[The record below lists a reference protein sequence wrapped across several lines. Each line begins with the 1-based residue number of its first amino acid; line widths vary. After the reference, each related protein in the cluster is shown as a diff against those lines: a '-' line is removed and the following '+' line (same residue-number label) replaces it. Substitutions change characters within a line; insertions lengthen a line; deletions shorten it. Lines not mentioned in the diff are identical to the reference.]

1 MNETAERP
9 SAGAGLQDLGR
20 LGVGAAAVHDQRQA
34 GRAGGGDVGAED
46 FDLTVTRAVVVVEVE
61 AGFADPDHLGMPG
74 QFDEALD
81 ANVRFA
87 GGFMRVNADRAVDV
101 VIALGDR
108 AHAVELADARADGH
122 HRRDAGG
129 AGARYDGIQLAA
141 LLLVVVEVAMA
152 IDESH
157 DGAGAPSPA
166 ST

>member
-1 MNETAERP
+1 MRP
-9 SAGAGLQDLGR
+9 LSVPAPAPDCKTSAVSASAPRLWTMSGR
-20 LGVGAAAVHDQRQA
+20 PVA
-34 GRAGGGDVGAED
+34 
-46 FDLTVTRAVVVVEVE
+46 RAVVVVEVE
-61 AGFADPDHLGMPG
+61 AGFADPDHRGMPG

-81 ANVRFA
+81 VNVRFA

-101 VIALGDR
+101 VVALGDR

-122 HRRDAGG
+122 HRRHAGG
-129 AGARYDGIQLAA
+129 ARAGDDGIQLAV
-141 LLLVVVEVAMA
+141 LLLVVVEVAVA